1 MLLLVLV
8 GPMALQ
14 YYAGHKYKNE
24 RYRMIIITGAS
35 KGIGKYLLET
45 YLDRGDEP
53 IIGTYLSTVPQHRV
67 DNFVRI
73 DVCDSTQVV
82 EFVEKIAESANH
94 LTLINCAGIS
104 YNAYTHKSDP
114 DEWKKVVETNLFGSY
129 HFIRALLPLMRDQ
142 KYGRVINFSSVV
154 AVKPT
159 PGISAY
165 SASKSALWG
174 MTKSLAIE
182 NASLNVTINNINL
195 GYSELGMINTVP
207 EEYRKKITAQIPAG
221 FLCEPQDILSTVEY
235 LRNTKYITGS
245 SIDLSGGLV

>member
-1 MLLLVLV
+1 
-8 GPMALQ
+8 
-14 YYAGHKYKNE
+14 
-24 RYRMIIITGAS
+24 MIIITGAS
-35 KGIGKYLLET
+35 KGIGKYLIESYLE
-45 YLDRGDEP
+45 RGEEP
-53 IIGTYLSTVPQHRV
+53 VVGTYLSTEPHDHVE
-67 DNFVRI
+67 DFVQV
-73 DVCDSTQVV
+73 DVCDSTQVMG
-82 EFVEKIAESANH
+82 FVKKIAGNADH
-94 LTLINCAGIS
+94 ITLINCAGIS
-104 YNAYTHKSDP
+104 YSAYTHKSDP

-142 KYGRVINFSSVV
+142 KYGRIINFSSVV

-195 GYSELGMINTVP
+195 GYSELGMISSVP
-207 EEYRKKITAQIPAG
+207 EEFRKQITAQIPAG
-221 FLCEPQDILSTVEY
+221 YLCEANDILSTVEY

>member
-1 MLLLVLV
+1 
-8 GPMALQ
+8 
-14 YYAGHKYKNE
+14 
-24 RYRMIIITGAS
+24 MIIITGAS
-35 KGIGKYLLET
+35 KGIGKYLMES
-45 YLDRGDEP
+45 YMDRGTEP
-53 IIGTYLSTVPQHRV
+53 IVGTYLSTVPQEHI
-67 DNFVRI
+67 DNFVQI
-73 DVCDSTQVV
+73 DVCNSTQVTDFI
-82 EFVEKIAESANH
+82 ENIAGTANQI
-94 LTLINCAGIS
+94 TLINCAGIS
-104 YNAYTHKSDP
+104 YSAYTHKSDP
-114 DEWKKVVETNLFGSY
+114 EEWKKVVETNLFGSY

-142 KYGRVINFSSVV
+142 KFGRVINFSSVV

-165 SASKSALWG
+165 AASKAALWG
-174 MTKSLAIE
+174 MAKSLAIE

-195 GYSELGMINTVP
+195 GYSELGMISSVP